1 MSSRLWADDL
11 PSQTAGLVIQ
21 GRQHLS
27 SLKLQVLMTK
37 ERIASSKDQINAS
50 RQMLECL
57 TRQEAFLNG
66 EGFNGSPV
74 IDIPPPK
81 T

>member
-1 MSSRLWADDL
+1 
-11 PSQTAGLVIQ
+11 
-21 GRQHLS
+21 
-27 SLKLQVLMTK
+27 MTK